1 MFSASEQQA
10 TTKSSSSR
18 SLSPDLERLRQT
30 LISLAVI
37 DKYGQPIGDI
47 KDLIV
52 PSSGHLQL
60 VIAQPDAYRGW
71 RYVLVNSKLVRD
83 IKLKER
89 RVVVNVTQADV
100 SYFPEYHESN
110 QEPQELE
117 ESQNLD
123 NETLVAIPLNDLEV
137 APEVPPAAGITTPKA
152 IPASPKVLDADLEL
166 PPSSPPPLQSEL
178 QVQEE
183 TAIPLL
189 EERLVVNSTK
199 RKIGEVVIRKQIA
212 TRIVEVPVRYE
223 TLLIEQISPEQKQLA
238 EVKLPQSTIDL
249 ATPVGKPVVQGSFT
263 SPRLASQV
271 LNTIAKTLHHRCR
284 SIRIE
289 LELED
294 ETLRDTYQEWFNQYS
309 QADRE

>member
-1 MFSASEQQA
+1 MFSASEQQTSTQPSA
-10 TTKSSSSR
+10 DR

-37 DKYGQPIGDI
+37 DKDNQPIGDI

-52 PSSGHLQL
+52 PPSGHLQL

-83 IKLKER
+83 IQLKER

-100 SYFPEYHESN
+100 SYFPEYRGST
-110 QEPQELE
+110 QEPQELH
-117 ESQNLD
+117 ESQNLED
-123 NETLVAIPLNDLEV
+123 ETLVAIPLNDLEV
-137 APEVPPAAGITTPKA
+137 ATEVHSTPGNATPEAPL
-152 IPASPKVLDADLEL
+152 ASSKVLASDLE
-166 PPSSPPPLQSEL
+166 SPLPPLQPEL
-178 QVQEE
+178 QVREE

-238 EVKLPQSTIDL
+238 EVKLPPSTIDMEK
-249 ATPVGKPVVQGSFT
+249 PVGKPVVQGSFT

-289 LELED
+289 LELDD

-309 QADRE
+309 QNDRE